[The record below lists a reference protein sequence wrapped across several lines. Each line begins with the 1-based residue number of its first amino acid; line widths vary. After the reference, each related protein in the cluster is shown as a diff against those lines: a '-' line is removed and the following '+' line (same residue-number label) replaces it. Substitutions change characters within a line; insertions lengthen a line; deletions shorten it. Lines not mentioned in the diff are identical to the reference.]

1 MAIQSKL
8 LHTKVCLLTFQ
19 AILAC
24 VSTVMGASQTINPA
38 LCSTLAQTDV
48 ATQTLTTDRETQT
61 EIETIKEITEKT
73 GVTEPQQCDKRY
85 DSNREKNMMENPKDK
100 WEMNG
105 LCDMQTETGCEG
117 NNPNNLSKITKEN
130 RNSSNFGDTGVHEN
144 AQTSKDK
151 NLAREAVSDL
161 EEDRDLFEETEDA
174 GETAVE
180 LGANIIETVDIDNE
194 LGAPAKARLKKH
206 QVKEIND
213 DSASELLDDM
223 GQGYL
228 NTSEHVAASMRGME
242 KNYMLQDD
250 GRDNETRTCV
260 DIADD
265 DKLILDSDK
274 QAAEETDLDT
284 LADLG
289 DKANKTVDGF
299 TADQTKGRVGM
310 KANRN
315 SLQDAHNQNVHR
327 NKRLYNETTS
337 DIGEG
342 QLEKLSETNPSEAM
356 LVSGTAE
363 ETTRYFSFSGYR
375 NLSSKKQWELNQSG
389 LSHLEDKQKGDG
401 FLSVPSSLKHAAGMV
416 KVKHWLTSDEK
427 VL

>member
-1 MAIQSKL
+1 
-8 LHTKVCLLTFQ
+8 
-19 AILAC
+19 
-24 VSTVMGASQTINPA
+24 
-38 LCSTLAQTDV
+38 
-48 ATQTLTTDRETQT
+48 
-61 EIETIKEITEKT
+61 
-73 GVTEPQQCDKRY
+73 
-85 DSNREKNMMENPKDK
+85 MMENPKDK

-194 LGAPAKARLKKH
+194 MGAPAKGRFKKH

-213 DSASELLDDM
+213 DSARELLDDM

-242 KNYMLQDD
+242 RDYMLQDD
-250 GRDNETRTCV
+250 GRDNKTRTCV

-265 DKLILDSDK
+265 DELILDSDK
-274 QAAEETDLDT
+274 QAAEESDLDT

-342 QLEKLSETNPSEAM
+342 QLKKLSETNPSEAM

-363 ETTRYFSFSGYR
+363 ETTRYFSFSRYR
-375 NLSSKKQWELNQSG
+375 NLSSNKQWELNQSG

-401 FLSVPSSLKHAAGMV
+401 FLSIPSSLKYAAGMV